1 MVTGIEINRGIEFH
15 VNVVKRF
22 FNFKFVF
29 SPDKAVQIG
38 CIGIQ
43 EKGYGLK
50 WHLRFL
56 PSILVNQQIT
66 KQALFYFGNFL
77 AIPG

>member
-1 MVTGIEINRGIEFH
+1 MVTGIEINRGFEFH

-22 FNFKFVF
+22 FKFVF
-29 SPDKAVQIG
+29 SSDKTAPIG
-38 CIGIQ
+38 CIEIQ
-43 EKGYGLK
+43 EKGYGFK

-77 AIPG
+77 AIPE